1 MTDHDRRNLE
11 QLAVLQ
17 DHLRTRPQPTR
28 APLPEPG
35 TCLDCGREGV
45 THLICDDC
53 QEARR

>member
-28 APLPEPG
+28 APLPQPG
-35 TCLDCGREGV
+35 TCLDCRREGV
-45 THLICDDC
+45 THLICDEC
-53 QEARR
+53 TEARR